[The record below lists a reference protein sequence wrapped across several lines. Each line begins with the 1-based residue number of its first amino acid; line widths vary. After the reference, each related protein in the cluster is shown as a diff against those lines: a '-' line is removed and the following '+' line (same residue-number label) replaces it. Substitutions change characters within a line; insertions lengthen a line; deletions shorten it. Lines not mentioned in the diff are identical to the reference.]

1 MSRFYITKIAA
12 SGDSVK
18 YSTIEFKDGINL
30 IVGPSNTGK
39 SYIISCIDFMM
50 AGKEPPFSTA
60 DTGYNKVSMTM
71 DSNDGHTIIMTR
83 AIEEGESGDKA
94 SNVIEVDTDIPDVRS
109 GEYKISDG
117 SYQKL
122 LLKLLGIDEPVKII
136 STQAPKTEELSF
148 RTMWHLFFLDEE
160 HIFCKGTVFD
170 NPKYSKITASLTSL
184 LYLANGDNLERFMP
198 SVTPEELERRATQ
211 KAGVINYLNQK
222 ISDLT
227 KKKEEL
233 EESLGADTDIDIDR
247 RIEEIVEEIESIEA
261 EILSATEKSKKLLEQ
276 IYSISAKLQEARYL
290 QDRYKE
296 LRSQYMADTKRLQ
309 FVVDGNVK
317 GSNIKHKVNCPFC
330 GHGME
335 QQDIDKTDY
344 IESARAELARIRL
357 QLEDLD
363 VTEAETKEEVIS
375 FENQLRVLNPKT
387 MILRQYSIIS

>member
-71 DSNDGHTIIMTR
+71 ESNDGHTIIMTR

-117 SYQKL
+117 RYQKL

-160 HIFCKGTVFD
+160 HMIEHCGNNQIIIAENELPADVD
-170 NPKYSKITASLTSL
+170 YSSVNMLTFTQEE
-184 LYLANGDNLERFMP
+184 NDGERYGFLH
-198 SVTPEELERRATQ
+198 SVR
-211 KAGVINYLNQK
+211 N
-222 ISDLT
+222 
-227 KKKEEL
+227 
-233 EESLGADTDIDIDR
+233 
-247 RIEEIVEEIESIEA
+247 
-261 EILSATEKSKKLLEQ
+261 
-276 IYSISAKLQEARYL
+276 
-290 QDRYKE
+290 
-296 LRSQYMADTKRLQ
+296 
-309 FVVDGNVK
+309 
-317 GSNIKHKVNCPFC
+317 
-330 GHGME
+330 
-335 QQDIDKTDY
+335 
-344 IESARAELARIRL
+344 
-357 QLEDLD
+357 
-363 VTEAETKEEVIS
+363 
-375 FENQLRVLNPKT
+375 
-387 MILRQYSIIS
+387 